1 MSNVIALNTQIDIWT
16 NESKLKEI
24 RKLVSPSA
32 PLTDIE
38 FSFMVELGRAT
49 QLNPFMRE
57 IWAVKYKNG
66 SPASIFIGR
75 DGYRKA
81 AQRQKD
87 YEYHQVNAVY
97 SKDEFRIVN
106 DEIQHSFGFSNRG
119 ELVGAYCIVKR
130 KSSSKYTYVMVT
142 MEEYSLPQ
150 SLWKSKPE
158 TMIKKV
164 AEAQALRQ
172 GFQEV
177 LAGTYSD
184 AELPQEEKASFHIVG
199 NTQTEKLNN
208 LLNESV
214 VDAETGEVIEHK
226 KTFVEGNNNILAS
239 DEQIKEIEYLFDQK
253 QLSEERIAKAFGLYK
268 VEKLDQLTD
277 AQARKFIFQCG
288 QERHQD
294 FEEWHGYHR
303 AFYRH

>member
-1 MSNVIALNTQIDIWT
+1 VNHMNNVIALNNTTIDMWS
-16 NESKLKEI
+16 NESKLAEI
-24 RKLVSPSA
+24 RKLVSPTA

-66 SPASIFIGR
+66 VPASIFIGR

-97 SKDEFRIVN
+97 SKDEFRIAN
-106 DEIQHSFGFSNRG
+106 DEIQHNYGFSNRG
-119 ELVGAYCIVKR
+119 DLVGAYCIVKR

-172 GFQEV
+172 SFQEV

-184 AELPQEEKASFHIVG
+184 AEIPQEEKPSFHIVKG

-214 VDAETGEVIEHK
+214 VDESTGEVIEPPK
-226 KTFVEGNNNILAS
+226 PAFVEGSNDISAS
-239 DEQIKEIEYLFDQK
+239 DEQLKEIQYLINQK
-253 QLSEERIAKAFGLYK
+253 KLSQERVKKAFAIYEI
-268 VEKLDQLTD
+268 EKLEQLTD
-277 AQARKFIFQCG
+277 ANARKFIFNL
-288 QERHQD
+288 EKI
-294 FEEWHGYHR
+294 
-303 AFYRH
+303 

>member
-277 AQARKFIFQCG
+277 AQARKFIFQL
-288 QERHQD
+288 EKV
-294 FEEWHGYHR
+294 
-303 AFYRH
+303 